1 VDGKKEFVRLVE
13 KLLMRWEYS
22 HVEAKVYAL
31 LLLSDRPLTISELA
45 EETGLSRSSISTSLN
60 RLTREYLVE
69 MRKEGRTKYF
79 TARPLFLEKFL
90 EQPKII
96 LEREVLPLED
106 VLRRMLDETDS
117 EEKREK
123 LEEIMKNLRFLEYAL
138 LRLIEIEV
146 DELERKLNE

>member
-1 VDGKKEFVRLVE
+1 MDGKKEFVRLVE

-45 EETGLSRSSISTSLN
+45 KETGLSRSSISTSLG

-90 EQPKII
+90 EQPKVI

-117 EEKREK
+117 EERRRK

>member
-1 VDGKKEFVRLVE
+1 MDGKKEFVRLVE

>member
-1 VDGKKEFVRLVE
+1 MDSKREFMKLVE
-13 KLLMRWEYS
+13 KLLTRWEYS
-22 HVEAKVYAL
+22 HVDAKVYAL

-45 EETGLSRSSISTSLN
+45 EGTGLSRSSISTSLS
-60 RLTREYLVE
+60 RLTREYMVDV
-69 MRKEGRTKYF
+69 RKEGRTKYF

-106 VLRRMLDETDS
+106 VLRRMLDEADS
-117 EEKREK
+117 EEKRRK
-123 LEEIMKNLRFLEYAL
+123 LEDILKNLRFLEYAL
-138 LRLIEIEV
+138 LRLIEVEV